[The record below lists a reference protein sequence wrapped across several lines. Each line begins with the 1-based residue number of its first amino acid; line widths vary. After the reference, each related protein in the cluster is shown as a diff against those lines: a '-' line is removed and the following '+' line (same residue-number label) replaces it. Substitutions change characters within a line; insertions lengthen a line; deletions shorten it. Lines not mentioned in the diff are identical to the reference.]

1 MRRAILGLLSVA
13 ALCGLPASAYADN
26 VLKIGVL
33 GVMSG
38 PAASWGLVNKYCAET
53 SALMWNAKG
62 GVEISGEKYKIEIV
76 AIDDKND
83 PKLTVAGAQRL
94 INEEG
99 IKYIIG
105 PNVDTTAASV
115 RPVAEA
121 TGAMYFPTPSRR
133 NSMRSL
139 RAVGPQPDRQLPDR
153 ANSLQVPYG

>member
-1 MRRAILGLLSVA
+1 MTKPEVSRRAILGLLSVA

-53 SALMWNAKG
+53 SALMCNAKG

-105 PNVDTTAASV
+105 PNVDTTAGRVV
-115 RPVAEA
+115 RSPKYRRHVFPLRLLEGTLREA
-121 TGAMYFPTPSRR
+121 CQS
-133 NSMRSL
+133 SD
-139 RAVGPQPDRQLPDR
+139 PQP
-153 ANSLQVPYG
+153 